1 MTGFLLQL
9 GLMSVQATIIIGVV
23 LLIRFIFSKF
33 HIAKKYA
40 ILLWIIPYIAMVL
53 PWGVKTPFSF
63 WQITNESRIK
73 FEQAVNTMP
82 YSSERLVKA
91 DIDQELLDAMEDNRW
106 APPSLDKVQ
115 SGNYEAADKSD
126 NTDFSDMLE
135 KIENDNPAVEKSG
148 FWDNL
153 TVWDVFVG
161 ATFMIWLLG
170 LIGFLVYGIVS
181 SLKLK
186 KKLVCSLKLSENI
199 YVADDIKEP
208 FVFGVISPKIY
219 LPCNLTKDNEYYVVE
234 HEKTHIQRKDPL
246 KKVVAFLITG
256 IHWFNP
262 FSYVAFHMMTK
273 DMEMACDEE
282 TVQRIGLDLRQD
294 YATALL
300 KLSTKK
306 RNMLIPVAFGEG
318 DVKSRI
324 SNVIKY
330 KKTLKILSVA
340 AAVVILVVAAVFL
353 TKPIEK
359 TVALDELKNHDVVV
373 LPQDDNPRN
382 ILVTYQGKEYTFD
395 ESYYDTF
402 RIFLEELEI
411 YAEEVNKSRAEDR
424 PADVVIRL
432 EGGAAYN
439 FDKDLETMWCDNGVK
454 PSMTYELVE
463 PKLAIQFFAA
473 QIGAYEAGK
482 FENEISD
489 EIDELILQ
497 FPGYIADVSNY
508 CGENGPFLDYADE
521 NYVIFHTLDRFFVY
535 DIKIQE
541 VSIGIMFN
549 HIYKIE
555 VDAEKLMAY
564 VHDVEGDMI
573 TIYDCDIVNRVCGTQ
588 GLMDVDTFDDLLI
601 TGDYVVHDPT
611 VFRSKECVQVSD
623 GSYLYL
629 ESGSG
634 LLEDLSII
642 QEDVSGKRT
651 IYEVFDAATFCDAA
665 NAKIQLFNAACY
677 MELVDLTHDGK
688 KEYLIIEL
696 EDILDDNQKEAYLKV
711 ADENGKI
718 IWQSGLGLP
727 RAGWNS
733 YYLVWTKEGACLLQ
747 YLPVVMQERGEYTYR
762 LFYLSEDG
770 SEVEVAADSVSFF
783 IYPRTVDTL
792 TEKAIPKDEMTQFAE
807 EVNVYFEDARLLI
820 STVDGIL
827 KYQTPSKTY
836 TYKELYQNALE
847 AEDIQAS
854 ESIALNITKLQ
865 NKYEKTKEALLSN
878 QVQIKQ

>member
-40 ILLWIIPYIAMVL
+40 LLLWIVPYIAMVL
-53 PWGVKTPFSF
+53 PWGIKTPFSF

-73 FEQAVNTMP
+73 IEQAVNTMP
-82 YSSERLVKA
+82 YISESLAKA
-91 DIDQELLDAMEDNRW
+91 DIDSELLDAMEDNRW
-106 APPSLDKVQ
+106 APPAIDKVQ
-115 SGNYEAADKSD
+115 SGNYDVADKNGD
-126 NTDFSDMLE
+126 TDFSDMLE
-135 KIENDNPAVEKSG
+135 QIENEALAVKESG

-359 TVALDELKNHDVVV
+359 TAALGEMRNHDVVV

-482 FENEISD
+482 FEDEISD
-489 EIDELILQ
+489 EIGQTIDDMGQL
-497 FPGYIADVSNY
+497 PGNIADVSNY
-508 CGENGPFLDYADE
+508 CGENGPFLDYADDK
-521 NYVIFHTLDRFFVY
+521 YVIFHMTDRFWVY
-535 DIKIQE
+535 DIEQKEI
-541 VSIGIMFN
+541 SIGILFN
-549 HIYKIE
+549 NIFKVE
-555 VDAEKLMAY
+555 VDSVNLVAY
-564 VHDVEGDMI
+564 VHDVVGDMI

-588 GLMDVDTFDDLLI
+588 GLLDVDAFDDLLI
-601 TGDYVVHDPT
+601 TRDYVVHDPT
-611 VFRSKECVQVSD
+611 VFRTKECVQVSG
-623 GSYLYL
+623 GSYVYL

-634 LLEDLSII
+634 LLADLCVINEDA
-642 QEDVSGKRT
+642 GGNRT
-651 IYEVFDAATFCDAA
+651 IYEVFDAATFSGAA

-711 ADENGKI
+711 ANENGEI
-718 IWQSGLGLP
+718 FWQAELGLP

-733 YYLVWTKEGACLLQ
+733 YYLVWTKEGACFLQ
-747 YLPVVMQERGEYTYR
+747 YLPMVMQERGEYEYK
-762 LFYLSEDG
+762 LFYLTEDG
-770 SEVEVAADSVSFF
+770 SEIEMDKDSVNFLICPNDKEIS
-783 IYPRTVDTL
+783 V
-792 TEKAIPKDEMTQFAE
+792 ENAIPREQMTTFAE
-807 EVNVYFEDARLLI
+807 NVNQYLDGARLLI
-820 STVDGIL
+820 GTVDGVL

-836 TYKELYQNALE
+836 IYTEVYEGPLKAVDV
-847 AEDIQAS
+847 AVS
-854 ESIALNITKLQ
+854 ENVEVNITKLQ
-865 NKYEKTKEALLSN
+865 NYYEKCQNE
-878 QVQIKQ
+878 

>member
-40 ILLWIIPYIAMVL
+40 LLLWIVPYIAMVL
-53 PWGVKTPFSF
+53 PWGIKTPFSF

-73 FEQAVNTMP
+73 IEQAVNTMP
-82 YSSERLVKA
+82 YISESLVKA
-91 DIDQELLDAMEDNRW
+91 DIDPELLDAMEDNRW
-106 APPSLDKVQ
+106 APPSIDKVQ
-115 SGNYEAADKSD
+115 SGNYDVADKNGD
-126 NTDFSDMLE
+126 TDFSDMLE
-135 KIENDNPAVEKSG
+135 QIENEALAVKESG

-359 TVALDELKNHDVVV
+359 TAALGEMRNHDVVV

-454 PSMTYELVE
+454 PSMTYELVQ

-482 FENEISD
+482 FEDEISD
-489 EIDELILQ
+489 QIGQTIDDMGQL
-497 FPGYIADVSNY
+497 PGNIADVSNY
-508 CGENGPFLDYADE
+508 CGENGPFLDYADDK
-521 NYVIFHTLDRFFVY
+521 YVIFHMTDRFWVY
-535 DIKIQE
+535 DIEQKEI
-541 VSIGIMFN
+541 SIGILFN
-549 HIYKIE
+549 NIFKVE
-555 VDAEKLMAY
+555 VDNVNLVAY
-564 VHDVEGDMI
+564 VHDVVGDMI

-588 GLMDVDTFDDLLI
+588 GLLDVDAFDDLLI
-601 TGDYVVHDPT
+601 TRDYVAHDPT
-611 VFRSKECVQVSD
+611 VFRTKECVQVSG
-623 GSYLYL
+623 GSYVYL

-634 LLEDLSII
+634 LLADLCVINEDA
-642 QEDVSGKRT
+642 GGNRT
-651 IYEVFDAATFCDAA
+651 IYEVFDAATFSGAA

-711 ADENGKI
+711 ANENGEI
-718 IWQSGLGLP
+718 FWQAELGLP

-733 YYLVWTKEGACLLQ
+733 YYLVWTKEGACFLQ
-747 YLPVVMQERGEYTYR
+747 YLPMVMQERGEYEYK
-762 LFYLSEDG
+762 LFYLTEDG
-770 SEVEVAADSVSFF
+770 SEIEMDKDSVNFLICPNDKEIS
-783 IYPRTVDTL
+783 V
-792 TEKAIPKDEMTQFAE
+792 ENAIPREQMTTFAE
-807 EVNVYFEDARLLI
+807 NVNQYLDGARLLI
-820 STVDGIL
+820 GTVDGVL

-836 TYKELYQNALE
+836 IYTEVYEGPLKAVDV
-847 AEDIQAS
+847 AVS
-854 ESIALNITKLQ
+854 ENVEVNITKLQ
-865 NKYEKTKEALLSN
+865 NYYEKCQNE
-878 QVQIKQ
+878 

>member
-1 MTGFLLQL
+1 MRVMTGFLLQL

-40 ILLWIIPYIAMVL
+40 LLLWIVPYIAMVL
-53 PWGVKTPFSF
+53 PWGIKTPFSF

-73 FEQAVNTMP
+73 IEQAVNTMP
-82 YSSERLVKA
+82 YISESLVKA
-91 DIDQELLDAMEDNRW
+91 DIDPELLDAMEDNRW
-106 APPSLDKVQ
+106 APPSIDKVQ
-115 SGNYEAADKSD
+115 SGNYDVADKNGD
-126 NTDFSDMLE
+126 TDFSDMLE
-135 KIENDNPAVEKSG
+135 QIENEALAVKESG

-161 ATFMIWLLG
+161 AMFMIWLLG

-330 KKTLKILSVA
+330 KKTFKILSVA

-359 TVALDELKNHDVVV
+359 TAALGEMRNHDVVV

-482 FENEISD
+482 FEDEISD
-489 EIDELILQ
+489 EIGQTIDDMGQL
-497 FPGYIADVSNY
+497 PGNIADVSNY
-508 CGENGPFLDYADE
+508 CGENGPFLDYADDK
-521 NYVIFHTLDRFFVY
+521 YVIFHMTDRFWVY
-535 DIKIQE
+535 DIEQKEI
-541 VSIGIMFN
+541 SIGILFN
-549 HIYKIE
+549 NIFKVE
-555 VDAEKLMAY
+555 VDSVNLVAY
-564 VHDVEGDMI
+564 VHDVVGDMI

-588 GLMDVDTFDDLLI
+588 GLLDVDAFDDLLI
-601 TGDYVVHDPT
+601 TRDYVVHDPT
-611 VFRSKECVQVSD
+611 VFRTKECVQVSG
-623 GSYLYL
+623 GSYVYL

-634 LLEDLSII
+634 LLADLCVINEDA
-642 QEDVSGKRT
+642 GGNRT
-651 IYEVFDAATFCDAA
+651 IYEVFDAATFSGAA

-711 ADENGKI
+711 ADENGEI
-718 IWQSGLGLP
+718 FWQAELGLP

-733 YYLVWTKEGACLLQ
+733 YYLVWTKEGACFLQ
-747 YLPVVMQERGEYTYR
+747 YLPMVMQERGEYEYK
-762 LFYLSEDG
+762 LFYLTEDG
-770 SEVEVAADSVSFF
+770 SEIEMDKDSVNFLICPNDKEIS
-783 IYPRTVDTL
+783 V
-792 TEKAIPKDEMTQFAE
+792 ENAIPREQMTTFAE
-807 EVNVYFEDARLLI
+807 NVNQYLDGARLLI
-820 STVDGIL
+820 GTVDGVL

-836 TYKELYQNALE
+836 IYTEVYEGPLKEVDVAV
-847 AEDIQAS
+847 S
-854 ESIALNITKLQ
+854 ENVEVNITKLQ
-865 NKYEKTKEALLSN
+865 NYYEKCQNE
-878 QVQIKQ
+878 

>member
-40 ILLWIIPYIAMVL
+40 LLLWIVPYIAMVL
-53 PWGVKTPFSF
+53 PWGIKTPFSF

-73 FEQAVNTMP
+73 IEQAVNTMP
-82 YSSERLVKA
+82 YISESLVKA
-91 DIDQELLDAMEDNRW
+91 DIDPELLDAMEDNRW
-106 APPSLDKVQ
+106 APPSIDKVQ
-115 SGNYEAADKSD
+115 SGNYDVADKNGD
-126 NTDFSDMLE
+126 TDFSDMLE
-135 KIENDNPAVEKSG
+135 QIENEALAVKESG

-161 ATFMIWLLG
+161 AMFMIWLLG

-330 KKTLKILSVA
+330 KKTFKILSVA

-359 TVALDELKNHDVVV
+359 TAALGEMRNHDVVV

-482 FENEISD
+482 FEDEISD
-489 EIDELILQ
+489 EIGQTIDDMGQL
-497 FPGYIADVSNY
+497 PGNIADVSNY
-508 CGENGPFLDYADE
+508 CGENGPFLDYADDK
-521 NYVIFHTLDRFFVY
+521 YVIFHMTDRFWVY
-535 DIKIQE
+535 DIEQKEI
-541 VSIGIMFN
+541 SIGILFN
-549 HIYKIE
+549 NIFKVE
-555 VDAEKLMAY
+555 VDSVNLVAY
-564 VHDVEGDMI
+564 VHDVVGDMI

-588 GLMDVDTFDDLLI
+588 GLLDVDAFDDLLI
-601 TGDYVVHDPT
+601 TRDYVVHDPT
-611 VFRSKECVQVSD
+611 VFRTKECVQVSG
-623 GSYLYL
+623 GSYVYL

-634 LLEDLSII
+634 LLADLCVINEDA
-642 QEDVSGKRT
+642 GGNRT
-651 IYEVFDAATFCDAA
+651 IYEVFDAATFSGAA

-711 ADENGKI
+711 ADENGEI
-718 IWQSGLGLP
+718 FWQAELGLP

-733 YYLVWTKEGACLLQ
+733 YYLVWTKEGACFLQ
-747 YLPVVMQERGEYTYR
+747 YLPMVMQERGEYEYK
-762 LFYLSEDG
+762 LFYLTEDG
-770 SEVEVAADSVSFF
+770 SEIEMDKDSVNFLICPNDKEIS
-783 IYPRTVDTL
+783 V
-792 TEKAIPKDEMTQFAE
+792 ENAIPREQMTTFAE
-807 EVNVYFEDARLLI
+807 NVNQYLDGARLLI
-820 STVDGIL
+820 GTVDGVL

-836 TYKELYQNALE
+836 IYTEVYEGPLKEVDVAV
-847 AEDIQAS
+847 S
-854 ESIALNITKLQ
+854 ENVEVNITKLQ
-865 NKYEKTKEALLSN
+865 NYYEKCQNE
-878 QVQIKQ
+878 

>member
-40 ILLWIIPYIAMVL
+40 LLLWIVPYIAMVL
-53 PWGVKTPFSF
+53 PWGIKTPFSF

-73 FEQAVNTMP
+73 IEQAVNTMP
-82 YSSERLVKA
+82 YISESLVKA
-91 DIDQELLDAMEDNRW
+91 DIDPELLDVMEDNRW
-106 APPSLDKVQ
+106 APPSIDKVQ
-115 SGNYEAADKSD
+115 SGNYDVADKNGD
-126 NTDFSDMLE
+126 TDFSDMLE
-135 KIENDNPAVEKSG
+135 QIENEALAVKESG

-330 KKTLKILSVA
+330 KKTFKILSVA

-359 TVALDELKNHDVVV
+359 TAALGEMRNHDVVV

-482 FENEISD
+482 FEDEISD
-489 EIDELILQ
+489 KIGQTIDDMGQL
-497 FPGYIADVSNY
+497 PGNIADVSNY
-508 CGENGPFLDYADE
+508 CGEKGPFLDYADDK
-521 NYVIFHTLDRFFVY
+521 YVIFHMTDRFWVY
-535 DIKIQE
+535 DIEQKEI
-541 VSIGIMFN
+541 SIGILFN
-549 HIYKIE
+549 NIFKVE
-555 VDAEKLMAY
+555 VDSVNLVAY
-564 VHDVEGDMI
+564 VHDVVGDMI

-588 GLMDVDTFDDLLI
+588 GLLDVDAFDDLLI
-601 TGDYVVHDPT
+601 TKDYVVHDPT
-611 VFRSKECVQVSD
+611 VFRTKECVQVSG
-623 GSYLYL
+623 GSYVYL

-634 LLEDLSII
+634 LLADLCVINEDA
-642 QEDVSGKRT
+642 GGNRT
-651 IYEVFDAATFCDAA
+651 IYEVFDAATFSGAA

-711 ADENGKI
+711 ANENGEI
-718 IWQSGLGLP
+718 FWQAELGLP

-733 YYLVWTKEGACLLQ
+733 YYLVWTKEGACFLQ
-747 YLPVVMQERGEYTYR
+747 YLPMVMQERGEYEYK
-762 LFYLSEDG
+762 LFYLTEDG
-770 SEVEVAADSVSFF
+770 SEIEMDKDSVNFLVCPHDKEIS
-783 IYPRTVDTL
+783 V
-792 TEKAIPKDEMTQFAE
+792 ENAIPREQMTTFAE
-807 EVNVYFEDARLLI
+807 NVNQYLDGARLLI
-820 STVDGIL
+820 GTVDGVL

-836 TYKELYQNALE
+836 IYTEVYEGPLKEVDVAV
-847 AEDIQAS
+847 S
-854 ESIALNITKLQ
+854 ENVEVNITKLQ
-865 NKYEKTKEALLSN
+865 NYYEKCQNE
-878 QVQIKQ
+878 

>member
-1 MTGFLLQL
+1 
-9 GLMSVQATIIIGVV
+9 
-23 LLIRFIFSKF
+23 
-33 HIAKKYA
+33 
-40 ILLWIIPYIAMVL
+40 
-53 PWGVKTPFSF
+53 
-63 WQITNESRIK
+63 
-73 FEQAVNTMP
+73 
-82 YSSERLVKA
+82 
-91 DIDQELLDAMEDNRW
+91 
-106 APPSLDKVQ
+106 
-115 SGNYEAADKSD
+115 
-126 NTDFSDMLE
+126 
-135 KIENDNPAVEKSG
+135 
-148 FWDNL
+148 
-153 TVWDVFVG
+153 
-161 ATFMIWLLG
+161 
-170 LIGFLVYGIVS
+170 
-181 SLKLK
+181 
-186 KKLVCSLKLSENI
+186 
-199 YVADDIKEP
+199 
-208 FVFGVISPKIY
+208 
-219 LPCNLTKDNEYYVVE
+219 
-234 HEKTHIQRKDPL
+234 
-246 KKVVAFLITG
+246 
-256 IHWFNP
+256 
-262 FSYVAFHMMTK
+262 MTK

-359 TVALDELKNHDVVV
+359 TAALGEMRNHDVVV

-473 QIGAYEAGK
+473 QIGDYEAGK
-482 FENEISD
+482 FEDEISD
-489 EIDELILQ
+489 EIGQTIDDMGQL
-497 FPGYIADVSNY
+497 PGNIADVSNY
-508 CGENGPFLDYADE
+508 CGENGPFLDYADDK
-521 NYVIFHTLDRFFVY
+521 YVIFHMTDRFWVY
-535 DIKIQE
+535 DIEQKEI
-541 VSIGIMFN
+541 SIGILFN
-549 HIYKIE
+549 NIFKVE
-555 VDAEKLMAY
+555 VDSVNLVAY
-564 VHDVEGDMI
+564 VHDVVGDMI

-588 GLMDVDTFDDLLI
+588 GLLDVDAFDDLLI
-601 TGDYVVHDPT
+601 TRDYVAHDPT
-611 VFRSKECVQVSD
+611 VFRTKECVQVSG
-623 GSYLYL
+623 GSYVYL

-634 LLEDLSII
+634 LLADLCVINEDA
-642 QEDVSGKRT
+642 GGNRT
-651 IYEVFDAATFCDAA
+651 IYEVFDAATFSGTA

-696 EDILDDNQKEAYLKV
+696 EDILDDNQREAYLKV
-711 ADENGKI
+711 ANENGEI
-718 IWQSGLGLP
+718 FWQAELGLP

-733 YYLVWTKEGACLLQ
+733 YYLVWTKEGACFLQ
-747 YLPVVMQERGEYTYR
+747 YLPMVMQERGEYEYK
-762 LFYLSEDG
+762 LFYLTEDG
-770 SEVEVAADSVSFF
+770 SEIEMDKDSVNFLICPNDKEIS
-783 IYPRTVDTL
+783 V
-792 TEKAIPKDEMTQFAE
+792 ENAIPREQMTTFAE
-807 EVNVYFEDARLLI
+807 NVNQYLDGARLLI
-820 STVDGIL
+820 GTVDGVL

-836 TYKELYQNALE
+836 IYTEVYEGPLKAVDV
-847 AEDIQAS
+847 AVS
-854 ESIALNITKLQ
+854 ENVEVNITKLQ
-865 NKYEKTKEALLSN
+865 NYYEKCQNE
-878 QVQIKQ
+878 

>member
-40 ILLWIIPYIAMVL
+40 LILWIVPYIAMVL
-53 PWGVKTPFSF
+53 PWGIKAPFSF

-73 FEQAVNTMP
+73 IEQAVNTMP
-82 YSSERLVKA
+82 YISDSLVKA
-91 DIDQELLDAMEDNRW
+91 DIDPELLDAMEDNRW
-106 APPSLDKVQ
+106 APPSIDKVQ
-115 SGNYEAADKSD
+115 SGNYDVADKNGD
-126 NTDFSDMLE
+126 TDFSDMLE
-135 KIENDNPAVEKSG
+135 QIENEALAVKESG

-359 TVALDELKNHDVVV
+359 TAALGEMRNHDVVV
-373 LPQDDNPRN
+373 LPQDDNPKN

-473 QIGAYEAGK
+473 QIGAYEAEK
-482 FENEISD
+482 FEDEISD
-489 EIDELILQ
+489 EIGQTIDDMGQL
-497 FPGYIADVSNY
+497 PGNIADVSNY
-508 CGENGPFLDYADE
+508 CGENGPFLDYADDK
-521 NYVIFHTLDRFFVY
+521 YVIFHMTDRFWVY
-535 DIKIQE
+535 DIEQKEI
-541 VSIGIMFN
+541 SIGILFN
-549 HIYKIE
+549 NIFKVE
-555 VDAEKLMAY
+555 VDSVNLVAY
-564 VHDVEGDMI
+564 VHDVVGDMI

-588 GLMDVDTFDDLLI
+588 GLLDVDAFDDLLI
-601 TGDYVVHDPT
+601 TRDYVVHDPT
-611 VFRSKECVQVSD
+611 VFRTKECVQVSG
-623 GSYLYL
+623 GSYVYL

-634 LLEDLSII
+634 LLADLCVINEDA
-642 QEDVSGKRT
+642 GGNRT
-651 IYEVFDAATFCDAA
+651 IYEVFDAATFSGSA

-711 ADENGKI
+711 ADENGEI
-718 IWQSGLGLP
+718 FWQAELGLP

-733 YYLVWTKEGACLLQ
+733 YYLVWTKEGASFLQ
-747 YLPVVMQERGEYTYR
+747 YLPMVMQERGEYEYK
-762 LFYLSEDG
+762 LFYLTEDG
-770 SEVEVAADSVSFF
+770 SEIEMDKDSVNFLICPNDKEIS
-783 IYPRTVDTL
+783 V
-792 TEKAIPKDEMTQFAE
+792 ENAIPREQMTTFAE
-807 EVNVYFEDARLLI
+807 NINQYLDGARLLI
-820 STVDGIL
+820 GTVDGVL

-836 TYKELYQNALE
+836 IYTEVYEGPLKAVDV
-847 AEDIQAS
+847 AVS
-854 ESIALNITKLQ
+854 ENVEVNITKLQ
-865 NKYEKTKEALLSN
+865 NYYEKCQNE
-878 QVQIKQ
+878 

>member
-40 ILLWIIPYIAMVL
+40 LLLWIVPYIAMVL
-53 PWGVKTPFSF
+53 PWGIKTPFSF

-73 FEQAVNTMP
+73 IEQAVNTMP
-82 YSSERLVKA
+82 YISESLVKA
-91 DIDQELLDAMEDNRW
+91 DIDPELLDAMEDNRW
-106 APPSLDKVQ
+106 APPSIDKVQ
-115 SGNYEAADKSD
+115 SGNYDVADKNGD
-126 NTDFSDMLE
+126 TDFSDMLE
-135 KIENDNPAVEKSG
+135 QIENEALAVKESG

-330 KKTLKILSVA
+330 KKTFKVLSVA
-340 AAVVILVVAAVFL
+340 AAVVILVVGAVFL

-359 TVALDELKNHDVVV
+359 TATLEEMRNHDVVV

-402 RIFLEELEI
+402 RIFLDELEI

-482 FENEISD
+482 FEDEISD
-489 EIDELILQ
+489 EIGQTIDDMGQL
-497 FPGYIADVSNY
+497 PGNIADVSNY
-508 CGENGPFLDYADE
+508 CGENGPFLDYADDK
-521 NYVIFHTLDRFFVY
+521 YVIFHMTDRFWVY
-535 DIKIQE
+535 DIEQKEI
-541 VSIGIMFN
+541 SIGILFN
-549 HIYKIE
+549 NIFKVE
-555 VDAEKLMAY
+555 VDSVNLVAY
-564 VHDVEGDMI
+564 VHDVVGDMI

-588 GLMDVDTFDDLLI
+588 GLLDVDAFDDLLI
-601 TGDYVVHDPT
+601 TRDYVVHDPT
-611 VFRSKECVQVSD
+611 VFRTKECVQVLG
-623 GSYLYL
+623 GSYVYL

-634 LLEDLSII
+634 LLADLCVINEDA
-642 QEDVSGKRT
+642 GGNRT
-651 IYEVFDAATFCDAA
+651 IYEVFDAATFSGVA

-711 ADENGKI
+711 ANENGEI
-718 IWQSGLGLP
+718 FWQAELGLP

-733 YYLVWTKEGACLLQ
+733 YYLVWTKEGACFLQ
-747 YLPVVMQERGEYTYR
+747 YLPMVMQERGEYEYK
-762 LFYLSEDG
+762 LFYLTEDG
-770 SEVEVAADSVSFF
+770 SEIEMDKDSVNFLICPNDKEIS
-783 IYPRTVDTL
+783 V
-792 TEKAIPKDEMTQFAE
+792 ENAIPREQMTTFAE
-807 EVNVYFEDARLLI
+807 NVNQYLDGARLLI
-820 STVDGIL
+820 GTVDGVL

-836 TYKELYQNALE
+836 IYTEVYEGPLKAVDV
-847 AEDIQAS
+847 AVS
-854 ESIALNITKLQ
+854 ENVEVNITKLQ
-865 NKYEKTKEALLSN
+865 NYYEKCHNE
-878 QVQIKQ
+878 

>member
-40 ILLWIIPYIAMVL
+40 LILWIVPYIAMVL
-53 PWGVKTPFSF
+53 PWGIKTPFSF

-73 FEQAVNTMP
+73 IEQAVNTMP
-82 YSSERLVKA
+82 YISDSLVKA
-91 DIDQELLDAMEDNRW
+91 DIDPELLDAMEDNRW
-106 APPSLDKVQ
+106 APPSIDKVQ
-115 SGNYEAADKSD
+115 SGNYDVADKNGD
-126 NTDFSDMLE
+126 TDFSDMLE
-135 KIENDNPAVEKSG
+135 QIENEALAVKESG

-359 TVALDELKNHDVVV
+359 TAALGEMRNHDVVV

-482 FENEISD
+482 FEDEISD
-489 EIDELILQ
+489 EIGQTIDDMGQL
-497 FPGYIADVSNY
+497 PGNIADVSNY
-508 CGENGPFLDYADE
+508 CGENGPFLDYADDK
-521 NYVIFHTLDRFFVY
+521 YVIFHMTDRFWVY
-535 DIKIQE
+535 DIEQKEI
-541 VSIGIMFN
+541 SIGILFN
-549 HIYKIE
+549 NIFKVE
-555 VDAEKLMAY
+555 VDSVNLVAY
-564 VHDVEGDMI
+564 VHDVVGDMI

-588 GLMDVDTFDDLLI
+588 GLLDVDAFDDLLI
-601 TGDYVVHDPT
+601 TRDYVVHDPT
-611 VFRSKECVQVSD
+611 VFRTKECVQVSG
-623 GSYLYL
+623 GSYVYL

-634 LLEDLSII
+634 LLADLCVINEDA
-642 QEDVSGKRT
+642 GGNRT
-651 IYEVFDAATFCDAA
+651 IYEVFDAATFSGSA

-711 ADENGKI
+711 ADENGEI
-718 IWQSGLGLP
+718 FWQAELGLP

-733 YYLVWTKEGACLLQ
+733 YYLVWTKEGASFLQ
-747 YLPVVMQERGEYTYR
+747 YLPMVMQERGEYEYK
-762 LFYLSEDG
+762 LFYLTEDG
-770 SEVEVAADSVSFF
+770 SEIEMDKDSVNFLICPHDKETS
-783 IYPRTVDTL
+783 V
-792 TEKAIPKDEMTQFAE
+792 ENAIPREQMTTFAE
-807 EVNVYFEDARLLI
+807 NVNKYLDGARLLI
-820 STVDGIL
+820 GTVDGVL

-836 TYKELYQNALE
+836 IYTEVYEGPLKAVDV
-847 AEDIQAS
+847 AVS
-854 ESIALNITKLQ
+854 ENVEVNITKLQ
-865 NKYEKTKEALLSN
+865 NYYEKCQNE
-878 QVQIKQ
+878 

>member
-23 LLIRFIFSKF
+23 LLIRFFFSKL

-63 WQITNESRIK
+63 WQITNESRIR

-82 YSSERLVKA
+82 YSSERLIKA
-91 DIDQELLDAMEDNRW
+91 DIDPAVLDAMEDNRW

-115 SGNYEAADKSD
+115 NGNYEVTEKSD

-148 FWDNL
+148 FWDEL
-153 TVWDVFVG
+153 TVWDVFIG
-161 ATFMIWLLG
+161 AMFSVWFLG
-170 LIGFLVYGIVS
+170 LVGFLLYGVIS

-186 KKLVCSLKLSENI
+186 KKLVCSLRLEKNI

-246 KKVVAFLITG
+246 KKVAAFLITG

-262 FSYVAFHMMTK
+262 FAYVAFHMMTK

-282 TVQRIGLDLRQD
+282 TIQRIGLDLRQD

-324 SNVIKY
+324 TNVIKY
-330 KKTLKILSVA
+330 KKTLKIFSVV

-359 TVALDELKNHDVVV
+359 TVALGELKNHDVVV
-373 LPQDDNPRN
+373 LPKDDNPGN
-382 ILVTYQGKEYTFD
+382 ILVTYQGKDYTFN

-402 RIFLEELEI
+402 RVFLEDLEI
-411 YAEEVNKSRAEDR
+411 YAEELNKSRAEDR

-432 EGGAAYN
+432 EGGTAYN
-439 FDKDLETMWCDNGVK
+439 FDKDLKTIWCNNGVK

-463 PKLAIQFFAA
+463 PKLAIQFLAA
-473 QIGAYEAGK
+473 QIGAYEAGT
-482 FENEISD
+482 FEDEISD

-588 GLMDVDTFDDLLI
+588 GLMDVDAFDDLLI

-642 QEDVSGKRT
+642 QEDLSGKRT
-651 IYEVFDAATFCDAA
+651 IYEVFDAATFRDAA

-718 IWQSGLGLP
+718 LWQRGLGLP

-733 YYLVWTKEGACLLQ
+733 YYLVWTKDGACFLQ
-747 YLPVVMQERGEYTYR
+747 YLPMVMQERGEYTYR

-807 EVNVYFEDARLLI
+807 EVNVYFENARLLI

-827 KYQTPSKTY
+827 KYQTPSNTY

-854 ESIALNITKLQ
+854 ESIELNITKLQ
-865 NKYEKTKEALLSN
+865 NKYEKTKEALLNN

>member
-23 LLIRFIFSKF
+23 LLIRLIFSKF

-40 ILLWIIPYIAMVL
+40 LLLWIVPYIAMVL
-53 PWGVKTPFSF
+53 PWGIRTPFSF

-73 FEQAVNTMP
+73 IEQAVNTMP
-82 YSSERLVKA
+82 YISESLVKA
-91 DIDQELLDAMEDNRW
+91 DIDPELLDAMEDNRW
-106 APPSLDKVQ
+106 APPSIDKVQ
-115 SGNYEAADKSD
+115 SGNYDVADKNGD
-126 NTDFSDMLE
+126 TDFSDMLE
-135 KIENDNPAVEKSG
+135 QIENEALAVKESG

-161 ATFMIWLLG
+161 AMFMIWLLG

-330 KKTLKILSVA
+330 KKTFKILSVA

-359 TVALDELKNHDVVV
+359 TAALGEMRNHDVVV

-482 FENEISD
+482 FEDEISD
-489 EIDELILQ
+489 EIGQTIDDMGQL
-497 FPGYIADVSNY
+497 PGNIADVSNY
-508 CGENGPFLDYADE
+508 CGENGPFLDYADDK
-521 NYVIFHTLDRFFVY
+521 YVIFHMTDRFWVY
-535 DIKIQE
+535 DIEQKEI
-541 VSIGIMFN
+541 SIGILFN
-549 HIYKIE
+549 NIFKVE
-555 VDAEKLMAY
+555 VDSVNLVAY
-564 VHDVEGDMI
+564 VHDVVGDMI

-588 GLMDVDTFDDLLI
+588 GLLDVDAFDDLLI
-601 TGDYVVHDPT
+601 TRDYVVHDPT
-611 VFRSKECVQVSD
+611 VFRTKECVQVSG
-623 GSYLYL
+623 GSYVYL

-634 LLEDLSII
+634 LLADLCVINEDA
-642 QEDVSGKRT
+642 GGNRT
-651 IYEVFDAATFCDAA
+651 IYEVFDAATFSGAA

-711 ADENGKI
+711 ANENGEI
-718 IWQSGLGLP
+718 FWQAELGLP

-733 YYLVWTKEGACLLQ
+733 YYLVWTKEGACFLQ
-747 YLPVVMQERGEYTYR
+747 YLPMVMQERGEYEYK
-762 LFYLSEDG
+762 LFYLTEDG
-770 SEVEVAADSVSFF
+770 SEIEMDKDSVNFLICPNDKEIS
-783 IYPRTVDTL
+783 V
-792 TEKAIPKDEMTQFAE
+792 ENAIPREQMTTFAE
-807 EVNVYFEDARLLI
+807 NVNQYLDGARLLI
-820 STVDGIL
+820 GTVDGVL

-836 TYKELYQNALE
+836 IYTEVYEGPLKAVDV
-847 AEDIQAS
+847 AVS
-854 ESIALNITKLQ
+854 ENVEVNITKLQ
-865 NKYEKTKEALLSN
+865 NYYEKCQNE
-878 QVQIKQ
+878 

>member
-23 LLIRFIFSKF
+23 LLIRLIFSKF

-40 ILLWIIPYIAMVL
+40 LLLWIVPYIAMVL
-53 PWGVKTPFSF
+53 PWGIRTPFSF

-73 FEQAVNTMP
+73 IEQAVNTMP
-82 YSSERLVKA
+82 YISESLVKA
-91 DIDQELLDAMEDNRW
+91 DIDPELLDAMEDNRW
-106 APPSLDKVQ
+106 APPSIDKVQ
-115 SGNYEAADKSD
+115 SGNYDVADKNGD
-126 NTDFSDMLE
+126 TDFSDMLE
-135 KIENDNPAVEKSG
+135 QIENEALAVKESG

-161 ATFMIWLLG
+161 AMFMIWLLG

-330 KKTLKILSVA
+330 KKTFKILSVA

-359 TVALDELKNHDVVV
+359 TAALGEMRNHDVVV

-489 EIDELILQ
+489 EIGQTIDDMGQL
-497 FPGYIADVSNY
+497 PGNIADVSNY
-508 CGENGPFLDYADE
+508 CGENGPFLDYADDK
-521 NYVIFHTLDRFFVY
+521 YVIFHMTDRFWVY
-535 DIKIQE
+535 DIEQKEI
-541 VSIGIMFN
+541 SIGILFN
-549 HIYKIE
+549 NIFKVE
-555 VDAEKLMAY
+555 VDSVNLVAY
-564 VHDVEGDMI
+564 VHDVVGDMI

-588 GLMDVDTFDDLLI
+588 GLLDVDAFDDLLI
-601 TGDYVVHDPT
+601 TRDYVVHDPT
-611 VFRSKECVQVSD
+611 VFRTKECVQVSG
-623 GSYLYL
+623 GSYVYL

-634 LLEDLSII
+634 LLADLCVINEDA
-642 QEDVSGKRT
+642 GGNRT
-651 IYEVFDAATFCDAA
+651 IYEVFDAATFSGAA

-711 ADENGKI
+711 ANENGEI
-718 IWQSGLGLP
+718 FWQAELGLP

-733 YYLVWTKEGACLLQ
+733 YYLVWTKEGACFLQ
-747 YLPVVMQERGEYTYR
+747 YLPMVMQERGEYEYK
-762 LFYLSEDG
+762 LFYLTEDG
-770 SEVEVAADSVSFF
+770 SEIEMDKDSVNFLICPNDKEIS
-783 IYPRTVDTL
+783 V
-792 TEKAIPKDEMTQFAE
+792 ENAIPREQMTTFAE
-807 EVNVYFEDARLLI
+807 NVNQYLDGARLLI
-820 STVDGIL
+820 GTVDGVL

-836 TYKELYQNALE
+836 IYTEVYEGPLKAVDV
-847 AEDIQAS
+847 AVS
-854 ESIALNITKLQ
+854 ENVEVNITKLQ
-865 NKYEKTKEALLSN
+865 NYYEKCQNE
-878 QVQIKQ
+878 

>member
-40 ILLWIIPYIAMVL
+40 LLLWIVPYIAMVL
-53 PWGVKTPFSF
+53 PWGIKTPFSF

-73 FEQAVNTMP
+73 IEQAVNTMP
-82 YSSERLVKA
+82 YISESLVKA
-91 DIDQELLDAMEDNRW
+91 DIDPELLDAMEDNRW
-106 APPSLDKVQ
+106 APPSIDKVQ
-115 SGNYEAADKSD
+115 SGNYDVADKNGD
-126 NTDFSDMLE
+126 TDFSDMLE
-135 KIENDNPAVEKSG
+135 QIENEALAVKESG

-161 ATFMIWLLG
+161 AMFMIWLLG

-330 KKTLKILSVA
+330 KKTFKILSVA

-359 TVALDELKNHDVVV
+359 TSALGEMRNHDVVV

-482 FENEISD
+482 FEDEISD
-489 EIDELILQ
+489 EIGQTIDDMGQL
-497 FPGYIADVSNY
+497 PGNIADVSNY
-508 CGENGPFLDYADE
+508 CGENGPFLDYADDK
-521 NYVIFHTLDRFFVY
+521 YVIFHMTDRFWVY
-535 DIKIQE
+535 DIEQKEI
-541 VSIGIMFN
+541 SIGILFN
-549 HIYKIE
+549 NIFKVE
-555 VDAEKLMAY
+555 VDSVNLVAY
-564 VHDVEGDMI
+564 VHDVVGDMI

-588 GLMDVDTFDDLLI
+588 GLLDVDAFDDLLI
-601 TGDYVVHDPT
+601 TRDYVVHDPT
-611 VFRSKECVQVSD
+611 VFRTKECVQVSG
-623 GSYLYL
+623 GSYVYL

-634 LLEDLSII
+634 LLADLCVINEDA
-642 QEDVSGKRT
+642 GGNRT
-651 IYEVFDAATFCDAA
+651 IYEVFDAATFSGAA

-711 ADENGKI
+711 ADENGEI
-718 IWQSGLGLP
+718 FWQAELGLP

-733 YYLVWTKEGACLLQ
+733 YYLVWTKEGACFLQ
-747 YLPVVMQERGEYTYR
+747 YLPMVMQERGEYEYK
-762 LFYLSEDG
+762 LFYLTEDG
-770 SEVEVAADSVSFF
+770 SEIEMDKDSVNFLICPNDKEIS
-783 IYPRTVDTL
+783 V
-792 TEKAIPKDEMTQFAE
+792 ENAIPREQMTTFAE
-807 EVNVYFEDARLLI
+807 NVNQYLDGARLLI
-820 STVDGIL
+820 GTVDGVL

-836 TYKELYQNALE
+836 IYTEVYEGPLKEVDVAV
-847 AEDIQAS
+847 S
-854 ESIALNITKLQ
+854 ENVEVNITKLQ
-865 NKYEKTKEALLSN
+865 NYYEKCQNE
-878 QVQIKQ
+878 

>member
-23 LLIRFIFSKF
+23 LLIRFIFSKL

-246 KKVVAFLITG
+246 KKVAAFLITG

-262 FSYVAFHMMTK
+262 FAYVAFHMMTK

-282 TVQRIGLDLRQD
+282 TIQRIGFDLRQD

-373 LPQDDNPRN
+373 LPKDDNPRN

-482 FENEISD
+482 FEDEISD

-588 GLMDVDTFDDLLI
+588 GLMDVDAFDDLLI

-642 QEDVSGKRT
+642 QEDLSGKRT
-651 IYEVFDAATFCDAA
+651 IYEVFDAATFRDAA

-696 EDILDDNQKEAYLKV
+696 EDILEDNQKEAYLKV
-711 ADENGKI
+711 ADEKGEI
-718 IWQSGLGLP
+718 LWQSGLGLP

-807 EVNVYFEDARLLI
+807 EVNVYFENARLLI

-854 ESIALNITKLQ
+854 ESIELNITKLQ

>member
-40 ILLWIIPYIAMVL
+40 LILWIVPYIAMVL
-53 PWGVKTPFSF
+53 PWGIKTPFSF

-73 FEQAVNTMP
+73 IEQAVNTMP
-82 YSSERLVKA
+82 YISDSLVKA
-91 DIDQELLDAMEDNRW
+91 DIDPELLDAMEDNRW
-106 APPSLDKVQ
+106 APPSIDKVQ
-115 SGNYEAADKSD
+115 SGNYDVADKNGD
-126 NTDFSDMLE
+126 TDFSDMLE
-135 KIENDNPAVEKSG
+135 QIENEALAVKESG

-359 TVALDELKNHDVVV
+359 TAALGEMRNHDVVV
-373 LPQDDNPRN
+373 LPQDDNPKN

-482 FENEISD
+482 FEDEISD
-489 EIDELILQ
+489 EIGQTIDDMGQL
-497 FPGYIADVSNY
+497 PGNIADVSNY
-508 CGENGPFLDYADE
+508 CGENGPFLDYADDK
-521 NYVIFHTLDRFFVY
+521 YVIFHMTDRFWVY
-535 DIKIQE
+535 DIEQKEI
-541 VSIGIMFN
+541 SIGILFN
-549 HIYKIE
+549 NIFKVE
-555 VDAEKLMAY
+555 VDSVNLVAY
-564 VHDVEGDMI
+564 VHDVVGDMI

-588 GLMDVDTFDDLLI
+588 GLLDVDAFDDLLI
-601 TGDYVVHDPT
+601 TRDYVVHDPT
-611 VFRSKECVQVSD
+611 VFRTKECVQVSG
-623 GSYLYL
+623 GSYVYL

-634 LLEDLSII
+634 LLADLCVINEDA
-642 QEDVSGKRT
+642 GGNRT
-651 IYEVFDAATFCDAA
+651 IYEVFDAATFSGSA

-711 ADENGKI
+711 ADENGEI
-718 IWQSGLGLP
+718 FWQAELGLP

-733 YYLVWTKEGACLLQ
+733 YYLVWTKEGASFLQ
-747 YLPVVMQERGEYTYR
+747 YLPMVMQERGEYEYK
-762 LFYLSEDG
+762 LFYLTEDG
-770 SEVEVAADSVSFF
+770 SEIEMDKDSVNFLICPHDKETS
-783 IYPRTVDTL
+783 V
-792 TEKAIPKDEMTQFAE
+792 ENAIPREQMTTFAE
-807 EVNVYFEDARLLI
+807 NVNKYLDGARLLI
-820 STVDGIL
+820 GTVDGVL

-836 TYKELYQNALE
+836 IYTEVYEGPLKAVDV
-847 AEDIQAS
+847 AVS
-854 ESIALNITKLQ
+854 ENVEVNITKLQ
-865 NKYEKTKEALLSN
+865 NYYEKCQNE
-878 QVQIKQ
+878 

>member
-40 ILLWIIPYIAMVL
+40 LLLWIVPYIAMVL
-53 PWGVKTPFSF
+53 PWGFKTPFSF

-73 FEQAVNTMP
+73 IEQAVNTMP
-82 YSSERLVKA
+82 YISESLVKA
-91 DIDQELLDAMEDNRW
+91 DIDQEPLDAMEDNRW
-106 APPSLDKVQ
+106 APPSIDKVQ
-115 SGNYEAADKSD
+115 SGNYDVADKNGD
-126 NTDFSDMLE
+126 TDFSDMLE
-135 KIENDNPAVEKSG
+135 QIENEALAVKESG

-170 LIGFLVYGIVS
+170 LISFLIYGVVS

-359 TVALDELKNHDVVV
+359 TAALGEMRNHDVVV

-489 EIDELILQ
+489 EIGQTIDDMGQL
-497 FPGYIADVSNY
+497 PGNIADVSNY
-508 CGENGPFLDYADE
+508 CGENGPFLDYADDK
-521 NYVIFHTLDRFFVY
+521 YVIFHMTDRFWVY
-535 DIKIQE
+535 DIEQKEI
-541 VSIGIMFN
+541 SIGILFN
-549 HIYKIE
+549 NIFKVE
-555 VDAEKLMAY
+555 VDSVNLVAY
-564 VHDVEGDMI
+564 VHDVVGDMI

-588 GLMDVDTFDDLLI
+588 GLLDVEAFDDLLI
-601 TGDYVVHDPT
+601 TRDYVVHDPT
-611 VFRSKECVQVSD
+611 VFRTKECVQVSG
-623 GSYLYL
+623 GSYVYL

-634 LLEDLSII
+634 LLADLCVINEDT
-642 QEDVSGKRT
+642 GGNRT
-651 IYEVFDAATFCDAA
+651 IYEVFDAATFSGAA

-711 ADENGKI
+711 ANENGEI
-718 IWQSGLGLP
+718 FWQAELGLP

-733 YYLVWTKEGACLLQ
+733 YYLVWTKEGACFLQ
-747 YLPVVMQERGEYTYR
+747 YLPMVMQERGEYEYK
-762 LFYLSEDG
+762 LFYLTEDG
-770 SEVEVAADSVSFF
+770 SEIEMDKDSVNFLICPNDKEIS
-783 IYPRTVDTL
+783 V
-792 TEKAIPKDEMTQFAE
+792 ENAIPREQMTTFAE
-807 EVNVYFEDARLLI
+807 NVNQYLDGARLLI
-820 STVDGIL
+820 GTVDGVL

-836 TYKELYQNALE
+836 IYTEVYEVPLKAVDV
-847 AEDIQAS
+847 AVS
-854 ESIALNITKLQ
+854 ENVDVNITKLQ
-865 NKYEKTKEALLSN
+865 NYYEKCQNE
-878 QVQIKQ
+878 